1 MARHD
6 PDTEAIDEA
15 AEEFPELRLSVGTTW
30 YFVSRIVTL
39 GTSFLIGIVVAR
51 TLGPVG
57 KGELS
62 VVMQVV
68 SLSMV
73 LLSLGI
79 GSANV
84 FFVSHRRTV
93 PGVAAGNSVILAVV
107 SAAAGLP
114 LIVALL
120 HSPIA
125 VVPGVT
131 WTTAIL
137 AVLLLPVT
145 LLTGWLLGVIAGLG
159 RIRLSVWLAFAS
171 STLTLAGVALLWWRG
186 MLSVQGVVAVSLL
199 GSLAGLIVLA
209 VGAWRSVAPLGVDS
223 TAARATVSYSARIY
237 AGDMA
242 GYLVE
247 RQDMLLLGWLA
258 GAGAVGLYSVGVSA
272 AELVWF
278 VPSALGP
285 IIFAKAARTSV
296 DSAADYV
303 ARSSRV
309 SVLSMV
315 VVSAVGVVLLPP
327 VIGLL
332 YGPAFAT
339 AAYAFYALLPGIL
352 CDGVGRVLASF
363 LHSRNIILWRASVV
377 SVVVNIAL
385 NIVLI
390 PRWGIVGAG
399 VASSICYGG
408 LTIAALRAFG
418 AETGV
423 RSRAVL
429 LPTTEDVRVVGRA
442 LGELPGRLLG
452 RG

>member
-39 GTSFLIGIVVAR
+39 GTSFLIGIVIAR

-68 SLSMV
+68 SLLAV

-131 WTTAIL
+131 WTTVIL

-159 RIRLSVWLAFAS
+159 RIRLSVWLA
-171 STLTLAGVALLWWRG
+171 
-186 MLSVQGVVAVSLL
+186 
-199 GSLAGLIVLA
+199 

-223 TAARATVSYSARIY
+223 TAARATVSYSARTY
-237 AGDMA
+237 AGEMA

-315 VVSAVGVVLLPP
+315 VVSAV
-327 VIGLL
+327 
-332 YGPAFAT
+332 
-339 AAYAFYALLPGIL
+339 
-352 CDGVGRVLASF
+352 
-363 LHSRNIILWRASVV
+363 
-377 SVVVNIAL
+377 
-385 NIVLI
+385 
-390 PRWGIVGAG
+390 
-399 VASSICYGG
+399 
-408 LTIAALRAFG
+408 
-418 AETGV
+418 
-423 RSRAVL
+423 
-429 LPTTEDVRVVGRA
+429 
-442 LGELPGRLLG
+442 
-452 RG
+452 

>member
-39 GTSFLIGIVVAR
+39 GTSFLIGIVIAR

-68 SLSMV
+68 SLLAV

-131 WTTAIL
+131 WTTVIL

-159 RIRLSVWLAFAS
+159 RIRLSVWLA
-171 STLTLAGVALLWWRG
+171 
-186 MLSVQGVVAVSLL
+186 
-199 GSLAGLIVLA
+199 

-223 TAARATVSYSARIY
+223 TAARATVSYSARTY
-237 AGDMA
+237 AGEMA

-327 VIGLL
+327 VIGLV
-332 YGPAFAT
+332 YGQAFAT
-339 AAYAFYALLPGIL
+339 AAFAFYALLPGIL
-352 CDGVGRVLASF
+352 CDGVGRVLTSF
-363 LHSRNIILWRASVV
+363 LHSRDIILWRASLV
-377 SVVVNIAL
+377 SVVANIAL
-385 NIVLI
+385 NLVLI
-390 PRWGIVGAG
+390 PLWGIVGAG
-399 VASSICYGG
+399 IASSICYGG

-418 AETGV
+418 VETGV
-423 RSRAVL
+423 RSSAVL